1 MILPP
6 NVFSRPFPK
15 DWGLIIGIENYD
27 SLPNVKF
34 TRKDALIIKDYFVRI
49 LGVPEENIIS
59 LVGSEATKA
68 RIEGLC
74 P

>member
-1 MILPP
+1 M
-6 NVFSRPFPK
+6 FSRLSPK
-15 DWGLIIGIENYD
+15 YRGLIIGIENYD

-49 LGVPEENIIS
+49 LGVPEDNIIS
-59 LVGSEATKA
+59 SIDSEATKA
-68 RIEGLC
+68 RIEGVC